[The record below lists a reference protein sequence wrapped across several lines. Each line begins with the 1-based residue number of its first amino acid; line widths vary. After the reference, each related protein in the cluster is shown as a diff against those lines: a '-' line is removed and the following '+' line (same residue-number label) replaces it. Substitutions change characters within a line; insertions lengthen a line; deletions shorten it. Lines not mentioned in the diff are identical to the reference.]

1 MGTTTVTRM
10 TTATAT
16 GTHERNACGARRAH
30 RRLRDAGRGG
40 PAAIDVAG
48 LAGAADR
55 FRPCPSLTGAP
66 VAACLHSFA
75 FGQAENMVQA
85 PVKATPLGQSAG
97 QRIPAEWV
105 QAIPQ
110 AATEALAIDDDRRQA
125 FAPMFAMLSTR
136 HETPYSRLFRS

>member
-1 MGTTTVTRM
+1 M
-10 TTATAT
+10 
-16 GTHERNACGARRAH
+16 RA
-30 RRLRDAGRGG
+30 
-40 PAAIDVAG
+40 V
-48 LAGAADR
+48 
-55 FRPCPSLTGAP
+55 
-66 VAACLHSFA
+66 
-75 FGQAENMVQA
+75 
-85 PVKATPLGQSAG
+85 PLGQSAG